1 MCIVQITA
9 GNRWHTQ
16 TEPFEGSWRRG
27 YLWRWGQGTRK
38 PQGTVRDLGAS
49 EQNLT
54 TQRPAWTKGMTYDWN
69 ADGEGILDEAMTFEL
84 DAASLQQPNREN
96 VQESNISTPT
106 LRSFCPFFLFHFFL
120 MWTIFK
126 VFIEFVT
133 LSHLFFFFNVL
144 LFFFFQEA
152 CGILAPRPR
161 IEPTPPALEGEILT
175 TEPPRKPLLLL
186 FCQSSPLAKPDLKLL
201 KAQSL

>member
-144 LFFFFQEA
+144 LFFFPGGMWDLSSQTKDWTHTPCIGRWNLNYWTTQEA
-152 CGILAPRPR
+152 
-161 IEPTPPALEGEILT
+161 PPSALL
-175 TEPPRKPLLLL
+175 
-186 FCQSSPLAKPDLKLL
+186 
-201 KAQSL
+201 